1 MNNTKI
7 IIEYAETIEIQRS
20 EETKHINKEYDFIPL
35 DIVKA
40 IEKILDNYR
49 IERK

>member
-1 MNNTKI
+1 MNTKI

-35 DIVKA
+35 EIVKA
-40 IEKILDNYR
+40 IEILLDNYKGG
-49 IERK
+49 E